1 MSGEAVL
8 NASRVAA
15 SSLAGQ
21 TQSRER
27 HHADVRLELFSTSQS
42 HCIKRSFYLKVAA
55 GKAQAPATSAGSRRY
70 FIPNNSI
77 EMAEFFCFRPV
88 NPPARPSEEP
98 ACAPIWAG
106 RGVIAPTPIQ
116 RTSGHRARSRR
127 TLRYPA
133 RRHVLIARKTG
144 AQVKLYSRPGN
155 DFTAASR

>member
-42 HCIKRSFYLKVAA
+42 HCIKRSFCLNVAA

-70 FIPNNSI
+70 FIPPQTPNSLV
-77 EMAEFFCFRPV
+77 F
-88 NPPARPSEEP
+88 S
-98 ACAPIWAG
+98 
-106 RGVIAPTPIQ
+106 IA
-116 RTSGHRARSRR
+116 
-127 TLRYPA
+127 
-133 RRHVLIARKTG
+133 
-144 AQVKLYSRPGN
+144 
-155 DFTAASR
+155 